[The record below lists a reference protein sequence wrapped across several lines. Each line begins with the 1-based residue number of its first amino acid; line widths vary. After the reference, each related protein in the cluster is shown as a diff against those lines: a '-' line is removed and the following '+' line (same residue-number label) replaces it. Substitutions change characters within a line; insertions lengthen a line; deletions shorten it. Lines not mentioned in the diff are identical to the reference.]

1 MVFPTY
7 PAEPFFIFFFV
18 FDFVFDVIVVAVLP
32 AVHVSSKSIK
42 SRRTAADSLDYTTMK
57 PPLFFA
63 HAPMPATCSRQSQL
77 SVPYVYSL

>member
-18 FDFVFDVIVVAVLP
+18 FDFVFDFIVVAVLP

-42 SRRTAADSLDYTTMK
+42 SRRTAADYAL
-57 PPLFFA
+57 L
-63 HAPMPATCSRQSQL
+63 
-77 SVPYVYSL
+77 